1 MKLFGVGVGPGDPE
15 LITLKAHR
23 VLTAVPVLFIPV
35 RRAGAPSYAATIA
48 AAYLTNPARRVVE
61 LVYPMTKDEAAVDVA
76 ARRNAGLI
84 AAELAAAGSGA
95 FLTEGDPLLYS
106 TFVHTFGVLRGAYPD
121 VEVEIVPG
129 VSSVTAA
136 AAVAQWPLADRDDRL
151 AILPATYERALLRQ
165 TLCDFDTVVLLKV
178 NSVMDAVLDLLEE
191 LGLLDRAV
199 YVRRCGRPE
208 QEIVRD
214 VRHLRGQQLDYFSLL
229 LVRGRGGR
237 R

>member
-1 MKLFGVGVGPGDPE
+1 MKLYGVGVGPGDPE
-15 LITLKAHR
+15 LVTLKAHR
-23 VLTAVPVLFIPV
+23 VLTSVPLLFVPV
-35 RRAGAPSYAATIA
+35 RRVGAPSYAATIA
-48 AAYLTNPARRVVE
+48 AAYLANPGQRVVE
-61 LVYPMTKDEAAVDVA
+61 LAYPMTKDAAAVDA
-76 ARRNAGLI
+76 AAQRNAGAI
-84 AAELAAAGSGA
+84 AAELATAGRGA

-106 TFVHTFGVLRGAYPD
+106 TFLHTFAALRGAHPE

-136 AAVAQWPLADRDDRL
+136 AAVAQWPLADRDDRV

-165 TLCDFDTVVLLKV
+165 TLCEFDTVALLKV

-191 LGLLDRAV
+191 LRLLDRAV

-214 VRHLRGQQLDYFSLL
+214 VRRLRGQPLDYFSVL
-229 LVRGRGGR
+229 LVRGHGGR

>member
-1 MKLFGVGVGPGDPE
+1 MKLYGVGVGPGDPE
-15 LITLKAHR
+15 LLTLKAHR
-23 VLTAVPVLFIPV
+23 LLTTVPVLFVPV
-35 RRAGAPSYAATIA
+35 RRAGEPSYAATIA
-48 AAYLTNPARRVVE
+48 SAYLADPTRRVVE
-61 LVYPMTKDEAAVDVA
+61 LVYPMTKDLAVVRQAVAGNAAT
-76 ARRNAGLI
+76 I
-84 AAELAAAGSGA
+84 AAQVAAAGAGA

-106 TFVHTFGVLRGAYPD
+106 TFLHTFAALRSAHPE

-136 AAVAQWPLADRDDRL
+136 AAVAQWPLADRDERL
-151 AILPATYERALLRQ
+151 AILPATYERDRLRQ

-178 NSVMDAVLDLLEE
+178 NSVMDAVLDLLAE
-191 LGLLDRAV
+191 LDLLDGAV

-214 VRHLRGQQLDYFSLL
+214 VRVLRGQKLDYFSLL
-229 LVRGRGGR
+229 LVRGLGGR